1 MRRLTNFWKRV
12 SLVIAITVLM
22 VALAPVSAQQAP
34 NEAQMRQMMEQAQK
48 TQACMAKVDQSV
60 LENLRIEGEA
70 MGKKVSALCTAGK
83 REEALSAAIAY
94 SKKIASSPGLKQ
106 MRQCSESLG
115 DFKFGVSPPTPEEIE
130 KNGHVCDKR

>member
-1 MRRLTNFWKRV
+1 MWRIAMLWKRM
-12 SLVIAITVLM
+12 STCITITVSM
-22 VALAPVSAQQAP
+22 VALAPISAEQAP

-48 TQACMAKVDQSV
+48 MQACMAKVDQSV

-94 SKKIASSPGLKQ
+94 SKKIAGSPGLEQ